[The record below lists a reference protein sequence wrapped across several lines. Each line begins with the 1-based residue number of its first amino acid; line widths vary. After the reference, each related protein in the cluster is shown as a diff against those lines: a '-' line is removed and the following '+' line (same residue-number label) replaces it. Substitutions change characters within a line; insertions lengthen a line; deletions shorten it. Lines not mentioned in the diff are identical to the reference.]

1 MSKVLSS
8 ILALLGSC
16 ALGQKPERIEMF
28 KYLASPGPFFGP
40 TWTVEKEVALLL
52 ANWRT
57 LRQLAA

>member
-1 MSKVLSS
+1 MQMSKVLSS

-40 TWTVEKEVALLL
+40 TWTVEKEVAD
-52 ANWRT
+52 RPGFFIPT
-57 LRQLAA
+57 LG